1 MNIIVASLITL
12 GVIGLVAAIVL
23 YFVAQKF
30 KVEEDPRIDEVES
43 VLPGANCGGCGYPG
57 CRGFADACV
66 KATSLEG
73 KLCPV
78 GGQPVMSKV
87 ATILGMAVSDAK
99 PKVAV
104 VRCNGSC
111 VNRPKKN
118 NFDGA
123 KSCRISNQ
131 LYAGETGC
139 SFGCLG
145 YGDCVEVCKFN
156 AIHINEE
163 TGLPVVDDDKCTACG
178 ACVKICPKHVIELR
192 DKGVKNRRVFV
203 SCINKDKGGVARKA
217 CSAAC
222 IGCGKCAKACSFGAI
237 TVENNL
243 AYIDFNL
250 CRLCRKCVAE
260 CPTGAIHDVNFPT
273 PAPAAQKPAA
283 KPVEPTT
290 KPAEP
295 VAKPTEPA
303 TKPTDSVAKPSV
315 DIKPENTSNTD
326 NVTVE
331 NQKIDAPFETNVVV
345 EEAKVVEKPI
355 PVEVEKKADETTAD
369 VKIEVE
375 AKPADDSV
383 EIVVEEKVPTSETPV
398 VEAPVVETP
407 VVEAPATDTPNP
419 EKIINPETTVIKKE
433 ESAEVKSDSENKSEQ
448 SDAHDVDVS
457 QLIDPEMRVVPRE
470 KKEKKI
476 EKPTAEQQTLF

>member
-87 ATILGMAVSDAK
+87 ATILGMAVSAAK

-111 VNRPKKN
+111 ANRPKKN

-145 YGDCVEVCKFN
+145 YGDCV
-156 AIHINEE
+156 
-163 TGLPVVDDDKCTACG
+163 
-178 ACVKICPKHVIELR
+178 
-192 DKGVKNRRVFV
+192 
-203 SCINKDKGGVARKA
+203 
-217 CSAAC
+217 
-222 IGCGKCAKACSFGAI
+222 
-237 TVENNL
+237 
-243 AYIDFNL
+243 
-250 CRLCRKCVAE
+250 
-260 CPTGAIHDVNFPT
+260 
-273 PAPAAQKPAA
+273 
-283 KPVEPTT
+283 
-290 KPAEP
+290 
-295 VAKPTEPA
+295 
-303 TKPTDSVAKPSV
+303 
-315 DIKPENTSNTD
+315 
-326 NVTVE
+326 
-331 NQKIDAPFETNVVV
+331 
-345 EEAKVVEKPI
+345 
-355 PVEVEKKADETTAD
+355 
-369 VKIEVE
+369 
-375 AKPADDSV
+375 
-383 EIVVEEKVPTSETPV
+383 
-398 VEAPVVETP
+398 
-407 VVEAPATDTPNP
+407 
-419 EKIINPETTVIKKE
+419 
-433 ESAEVKSDSENKSEQ
+433 
-448 SDAHDVDVS
+448 
-457 QLIDPEMRVVPRE
+457 
-470 KKEKKI
+470 
-476 EKPTAEQQTLF
+476 